1 MSLHIAAVLMCV
13 SGALVGV
20 TVRLTA
26 DLADIVYRVP
36 LRRKFIFR
44 DAAPLP
50 NFDQLSQT
58 WWLQSPCTIA
68 RSHDFFFAW
77 NARPPKLSV
86 RPDNVLGSRATR
98 RQHFRPEVRQLRNDA
113 MMIGYGEVVSPRP
126 LTCI

>member
-1 MSLHIAAVLMCV
+1 M
-13 SGALVGV
+13 
-20 TVRLTA
+20 RLTA

-36 LRRKFIFR
+36 LRRNFIFC

-58 WWLQSPCTIA
+58 WWLQSPYTVA

-86 RPDNVLGSRATR
+86 RPDHVLGSRAAC
-98 RQHFRPEVRQLRNDA
+98 RQHFRPEVRQLRNDV
-113 MMIGYGEVVSPRP
+113 MMVEFGEVVSPRP
-126 LTCI
+126 LTFI